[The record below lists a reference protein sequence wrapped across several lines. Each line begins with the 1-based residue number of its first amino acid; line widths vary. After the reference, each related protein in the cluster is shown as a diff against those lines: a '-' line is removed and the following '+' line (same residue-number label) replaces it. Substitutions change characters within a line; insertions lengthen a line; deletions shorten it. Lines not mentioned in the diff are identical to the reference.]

1 MDSARTLSPKQSEA
15 MRIIR
20 NWVAQRGKVP
30 SVRRLMTAL
39 GYKSPRSAAVVLEEL
54 IGQGLL
60 KKRSDG
66 TIQVMRDLENF
77 VYHARTIDIP
87 LVGTVSCG
95 TPMLAEENIE
105 GYFPVS
111 TQLARP
117 GHDYFLLRA
126 SGDSMNQAG
135 IKNGDI
141 VLVEQQSIAEE
152 GDKVVA
158 LIDDA
163 ATVKKFHVGDGAV
176 VLRPQSSNP
185 EHKPIILT
193 EDFQIQGVV
202 KATIPN
208 L

>member
-1 MDSARTLSPKQSEA
+1 MDSARTLSTKQSEA
-15 MRIIR
+15 MHIIR
-20 NWVAQRGKVP
+20 NWVVQSGRVP
-30 SVRRLMTAL
+30 SVRNLMTAL
-39 GYKSPRSAAVVLEEL
+39 GYKSPRSAAVVFDEL
-54 IGQGLL
+54 IDKGFL
-60 KKRSDG
+60 KRRADG
-66 TIQVMRDLENF
+66 SVRVMRDLENS
-77 VYHARTIDIP
+77 VYHARTVSVP
-87 LVGTVSCG
+87 LVGTVACG

-111 TQLARP
+111 TQLAKP

-126 SGDSMNQAG
+126 SGDSMNRAG
-135 IKNGDI
+135 INNGDL
-141 VLVEQQSIAEE
+141 VLVEQQSTADE

-163 ATVKKFHVGDGAV
+163 ATVKKFHLGDGAV
-176 VLRPQSSNP
+176 VLRPQSNNP

-202 KATIPN
+202 KATIPS